1 MSTAQELPKPIESL
15 LNRAVGLPGPAE
27 RARLRL
33 AGNLT
38 QAEVAEALGVHRV
51 QVVRWETG
59 RAEPRQPHRQAYAQ
73 LLHGLAAKFPT
84 GSLT

>member
-1 MSTAQELPKPIESL
+1 
-15 LNRAVGLPGPAE
+15 
-27 RARLRL
+27 
-33 AGNLT
+33 
-38 QAEVAEALGVHRV
+38 VHRV